1 MIKREYK
8 EWIDADTGEVIP
20 VEQITKR
27 CGEKNFWKMYLFDF
41 LNALGII
48 ESKQLDVLI
57 YILQNV
63 RVTDNLFIGT
73 YAKIQKHTGIS
84 QPTIASILT
93 KLQDKGYIKKL
104 QSGVYMISP
113 EIMVK
118 GNDGKRQN
126 LMIEYYCD
134 EE

>member
-1 MIKREYK
+1 MIKRELK
-8 EWIDADTGEVIP
+8 SWMDVDTGEIIP
-20 VEQITKR
+20 VEQITKQ

-73 YAKIQKHTGIS
+73 YSKIEKKTGIS
-84 QPTIASILT
+84 RQTIAKIMV
-93 KLQDKGYIKKL
+93 KLQDKGYIKKI

-118 GNDGKRQN
+118 GNEGKRKN

>member
-1 MIKREYK
+1 MIKRELK
-8 EWIDADTGEVIP
+8 SWMDVDTGEIIP
-20 VEQITKR
+20 VEQITKQ

-93 KLQDKGYIKKL
+93 KLQDKGYNKI
-104 QSGVYMISP
+104 
-113 EIMVK
+113 
-118 GNDGKRQN
+118 
-126 LMIEYYCD
+126 
-134 EE
+134 